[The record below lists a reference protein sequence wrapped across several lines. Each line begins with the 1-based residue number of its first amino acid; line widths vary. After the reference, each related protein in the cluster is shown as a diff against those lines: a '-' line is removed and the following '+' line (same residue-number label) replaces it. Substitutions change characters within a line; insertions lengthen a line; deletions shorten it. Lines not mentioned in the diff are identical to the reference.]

1 MVIEKS
7 RQVCYGG
14 VLKRNTAA
22 RETPRAPLEKGQ
34 KWELKDSSI
43 QIGIVGK
50 RLVHYKHFKGQI
62 KRAPLSIASIP
73 VLETYLNEN
82 KAVLSKTSALVVKTT
97 PVKAVTGK
105 SARAT
110 AKV

>member
-1 MVIEKS
+1 M
-7 RQVCYGG
+7 
-14 VLKRNTAA
+14 KRNTAA
-22 RETPRAPLEKGQ
+22 PRAQLEKGQ

-73 VLETYLNEN
+73 VLETYLTEN
-82 KAVLSKTSALVVKTT
+82 KAVLSKISTLVVKTA
-97 PVKAVTGK
+97 PVKVTAAK
-105 SARAT
+105 ASRT
-110 AKV
+110 PAKV